1 MAVSPVYDA
10 RHIVRPSGNY
20 TGRVQGLTGR
30 GKRDAAIPVSCCLV
44 ARRSAC
50 LQRKRGISERPHQH
64 RQASPDHDGRGRRP
78 AALPLACLN
87 RSHGVFDPGR
97 LLHAV
102 PHGGDALFPGMGQR
116 RHAARDFLHHERAQ
130 HPWLGP
136 SWPWHAGLPRL
147 RPPHAVKRHHA
158 LSARPGER
166 HVADQGRR
174 ERARSTRRHGPEPAA
189 ETAGT
194 GLATISIFPVLAPLP
209 SRDPS
214 PVGERRSTAAMG
226 QGRAIEFGAL
236 ASYQT

>member
-116 RHAARDFLHHERAQ
+116 RHAPRDFFTTRGHSIHGSD
-130 HPWLGP
+130 HPGLGTPVSHGCVRLTLSNATTLYQLVQARGMSQTKVVVRGPDPPGVTVP
-136 SWPWHAGLPRL
+136 SQPPR
-147 RPPHAVKRHHA
+147 
-158 LSARPGER
+158 
-166 HVADQGRR
+166 Q
-174 ERARSTRRHGPEPAA
+174 RARVWRP
-189 ETAGT
+189 
-194 GLATISIFPVLAPLP
+194 F
-209 SRDPS
+209 
-214 PVGERRSTAAMG
+214 
-226 QGRAIEFGAL
+226 QFF
-236 ASYQT
+236 QF